1 MRFTG
6 DGESAN
12 YAKSAGRGKKGDEEA
27 QITTEKEEGDITP
40 CIFTQ
45 DAIWMLYI
53 SNISV
58 CIMCK
63 LI

>member
-45 DAIWMLYI
+45 DAI
-53 SNISV
+53 
-58 CIMCK
+58 
-63 LI
+63 